1 MRRPSWRPR
10 EGERRAADRGP
21 YGRARTAGRLS
32 AADERSADNRSRR
45 RPCRPPP
52 LGPRCAGDRGAAKCG
67 LRRGCR
73 SLPRPD
79 DAALD
84 CRQARCVGARQRH
97 DGRGSLHARE
107 VRVHTT
113 TLETIRFQRPDR
125 IECRLVRGP
134 VPSGARRFPPR
145 GAPQPGVAPGRSAA
159 GPPPLRV
166 IHNPRRPC
174 RRPAGAAGRQ
184 PAANVCVRSTSG

>member
-1 MRRPSWRPR
+1 VKGSAAPLIAGPTVGRGP
-10 EGERRAADRGP
+10 RAAYRLLTSGALTIDLGV
-21 YGRARTAGRLS
+21 GR
-32 AADERSADNRSRR
+32 
-45 RPCRPPP
+45 RPPP

-145 GAPQPGVAPGRSAA
+145 GAPQSGVAPGRSAA